1 MRLQGWEWV
10 IILAIVLLLWGAPKL
25 PGLAKSMA
33 QSMRIFKK
41 EIGTDGKPKVAEAK
55 PDAAVAAD
63 TNATPE
69 GEQKQG

>member
-1 MRLQGWEWV
+1 MTQT
-10 IILAIVLLLWGAPKL
+10 LLHTG
-25 PGLAKSMA
+25 G
-33 QSMRIFKK
+33 KK

-63 TNATPE
+63 ANATPE

>member
-55 PDAAVAAD
+55 PESAVSAEAD
-63 TNATPE
+63 VAPE

>member
-10 IILAIVLLLWGAPKL
+10 IILAIVLLLWGAPKR
-25 PGLAKSMA
+25 PGWAEGMA

-55 PDAAVAAD
+55 PEAAVAAEAD
-63 TNATPE
+63 ATPE
-69 GEQKQG
+69 GEQKQA